1 MPWPTMRKRSRGAVR
16 RRHEQA
22 PRRRRLGPSR
32 GIGKV
37 PEESRGRPEERAQ
50 GGTAEGEA
58 VRWAAKR
65 DGNEASIIA
74 LFEAHGCAVKQLS
87 QWKVADLLVSWPKH
101 PPPTNRALR
110 AWTGRICLVEV
121 KRKGQDVKRGASGV

>member
-1 MPWPTMRKRSRGAVR
+1 M
-16 RRHEQA
+16 
-22 PRRRRLGPSR
+22 
-32 GIGKV
+32 
-37 PEESRGRPEERAQ
+37 
-50 GGTAEGEA
+50 
-58 VRWAAKR
+58 RWAAKR

-121 KRKGQDVKRGASGV
+121 KRKGQDVNEGQAEFKTQFPVWLCRTCGDVSEVLEWLKTT